1 MAKRHRTGE
10 LVVTLFP
17 FLSILACVIGTLT
30 LMIAALAIGEMATQ
44 TPTRDRVTSEA
55 DLQDLVGR
63 IETESRSLGK
73 TLAAERRLSSVR
85 DAIKAQGFA
94 RDATPD
100 QIKQQLSDR
109 RAVSELTAK
118 REQLDREVSE
128 LRAAA
133 EVLETEI
140 RNRSVLA
147 EDAPVEILP
156 HGTGSLLAPYFVE
169 ALPEG
174 VRIRRKDGAWSEEWS
189 LDDILERGR
198 FKVFLEEVR
207 VRGNATVIFLVRPLG
222 VDTFRRAELL
232 ATTHYVRF
240 GKLAIPGTGV
250 IDFQKHDDALRAT
263 GSR

>member
-10 LVVTLFP
+10 LAVTLFP

-30 LMIAALAIGEMATQ
+30 LMIAALALGEMATQ
-44 TPTRDRVTSEA
+44 SPTREPVTREE
-55 DLQDLVGR
+55 DLQVLVER
-63 IETESRSLGK
+63 IDAESRSLGEA
-73 TLAAERRLSSVR
+73 LAAQRSLASVR
-85 DAIKAQGFA
+85 DAIAARGFA
-94 RDATPD
+94 RDATPG
-100 QIKQQLSDR
+100 QIKQQLADR

-118 REQLDREVSE
+118 REQLDQEVSE

-169 ALPEG
+169 TLPEG

-232 ATTHYVRF
+232 ATSHYVRF
-240 GKLAIPGTGV
+240 GKLAIPGTGK
-250 IDFQKHDDALRAT
+250 IDFQKHDDALSAA